1 MAILKYKDPT
11 TGNWIELSNA
21 VGDTLPIGA
30 IVEYDGENVPAN
42 WEQVSDYSTEETNTG
57 STWINGKPIYKKVV
71 SIGSLPNKTTV
82 NINHGISNIEYVVNS
97 SLTWY
102 DTVDNCW
109 WQDRRWDSATIL
121 IAYNVNPTTIWI
133 NGGGVNWSTRTKD
146 TYVTIEY
153 TKTTD

>member
-1 MAILKYKDPT
+1 MAILKYKDPI
-11 TGNWIELSNA
+11 TGDWKELANS

-57 STWINGKPIYKKVV
+57 STWINGKPIYRKVV
-71 SIGSLPNKTTV
+71 SIGSLPNNTAVT
-82 NINHGISNIEYVVNS
+82 INHGISNIEYVVNS

-102 DTVDNCW
+102 DTTDNCW
-109 WQDRRWDSATIL
+109 WQDRRWDSTTVVIT
-121 IAYNVNPTTIWI
+121 YNVNPTTIWI
-133 NGGGVNWSTRTKD
+133 NGGGVNWNRRTKD